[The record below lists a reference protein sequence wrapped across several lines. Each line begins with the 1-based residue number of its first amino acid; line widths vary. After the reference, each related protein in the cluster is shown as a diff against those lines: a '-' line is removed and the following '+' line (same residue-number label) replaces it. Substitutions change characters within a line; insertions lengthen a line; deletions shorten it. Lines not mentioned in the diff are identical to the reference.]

1 MDQGFYPSR
10 LTSGPKRW
18 FSQNILVRA
27 RCQFCDDI
35 VVKYWRHSY
44 FMWRLQ
50 TLSHRG
56 LPSPAERRSRHVGDV
71 KCSFEQVAN
80 LGRFDSKDPLNW
92 LPRSIKL
99 FVTSSQF
106 HVESIVS
113 MYHLSTLNF
122 EYCHT
127 WLTCLERRSQM
138 LLIFVMTDV
147 LINHKIFHGETSHNY
162 LKN

>member
-56 LPSPAERRSRHVGDV
+56 LPSPVERRSKHVGDV
-71 KCSFEQVAN
+71 ECSFEQVVN
-80 LGRFDSKDPLNW
+80 TFTNGQFDSKDPLNCPHQLSCLW
-92 LPRSIKL
+92 WHCPNFMWRVLYQCIMYLLSIPNIVKHGWH
-99 FVTSSQF
+99 VWRGGARCCSS
-106 HVESIVS
+106 
-113 MYHLSTLNF
+113 L
-122 EYCHT
+122 
-127 WLTCLERRSQM
+127 
-138 LLIFVMTDV
+138 
-147 LINHKIFHGETSHNY
+147 
-162 LKN
+162 